1 MPTATPQR
9 RMLSIAFVTEYRED
23 YLAKGWG
30 EEQTTGFDWRADSD
44 TIAASIETLG
54 HKVERVGNIESLA
67 KRVAEG
73 TANWDLVWNFSEGN
87 TLHEAREAQVPSLLE
102 AFNIPFTF
110 SDAATM
116 ALLMNKAKSKVSVR
130 RILYHMILRLSS

>member
-116 ALLMNKAKSKVSVR
+116 ALLMNKAKSKVSIR
-130 RILYHMILRLSS
+130 